1 MLYEFA
7 VEPACLDSWQTFRY
21 LIEKFGVSH
30 GRLISRFPKDWIRKV
45 MEHCSCGS
53 FTFVQKQRL
62 EIEMKRI
69 RQYALIRSGR
79 DYENSIS
86 WMENAIAQH
95 IDSKPFHAI
104 IVKKALQHED
114 YLLEAEDISHNVPIW
129 AVPRERK
136 IQRSVDA
143 LSDAVEPLLKIS
155 NRILFVD
162 KMFRTNP
169 FADRWKATLES
180 FLKRAVKG
188 RENIPSLEYHFEFP
202 PADFGIPVESRRE
215 AFQKEADEYL
225 QEILPQGVSLKLHR
239 WTRRHDQSD
248 FFHGRYILTERGGIR
263 IDWGLDQGR
272 SGETTDITLMDDG
285 LWQEYWES
293 FQDGVTVF
301 QLIDS
306 VVVEGK
312 GNYA

>member
-30 GRLISRFPKDWIRKV
+30 GRLISRFPKDWIRKM

-53 FTFVQKQRL
+53 FTFVQKQQL
-62 EIEMKRI
+62 GIEMKRI
-69 RQYALIRSGR
+69 KQYALIRSGR

-86 WMENAIAQH
+86 WPENAVAQH
-95 IDSKPFHAI
+95 INSKPFHAI
-104 IVKKALQHED
+104 IVKKVSQPKD
-114 YLLEAEDISHNVPIW
+114 YLLEAEDISHNVPLW

-136 IQRSVDA
+136 IKRSVDA
-143 LSDAVEPLLKIS
+143 LSDAIEPLLKIS

-169 FADRWKATLES
+169 SADRWKATLAS
-180 FLKRAVKG
+180 FIQRAVKG

-202 PADFGIPVESRRE
+202 PSDFGIPEESRRE
-215 AFQKEADEYL
+215 EFQKEADQYL

-263 IDWGLDQGR
+263 IDWGLDQGK
-272 SGETTDITLMDDG
+272 SGETTDISLMDDG
-285 LWQEYWES
+285 IWQECWES
-293 FQDGVTVF
+293 FQDGAKMF
-301 QLIDS
+301 QLIDL
-306 VVVEGK
+306 VIVEGRK
-312 GNYA
+312 VDP